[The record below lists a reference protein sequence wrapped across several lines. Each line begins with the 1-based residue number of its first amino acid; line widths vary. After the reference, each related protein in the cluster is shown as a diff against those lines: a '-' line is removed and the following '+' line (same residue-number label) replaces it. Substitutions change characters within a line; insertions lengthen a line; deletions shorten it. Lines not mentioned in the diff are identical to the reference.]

1 MNERFQLFLI
11 ALSLAVLFA
20 FAFCA
25 TRARRSALMREPFD
39 AKDDLEKRKAAMLA
53 TMTSGTSK
61 CKPGAK
67 SAAGGALK
75 NLK

>member
-25 TRARRSALMREPFD
+25 TRARRAALMSEPFD
-39 AKDDLEKRKAAMLA
+39 AKDELEKRKAAMLA
-53 TMTSGTSK
+53 TLRSGTSK
-61 CKPGAK
+61 CKAG
-67 SAAGGALK
+67 SGGGGGALSA
-75 NLK
+75 L